1 MAEQQNKSGYKDTHF
16 FERKK
21 RRKKLMSDCCSKEN
35 NTPNKNKKNTEPD
48 LLVIGGGSGG
58 FSAAIT
64 AAESGI
70 TVVVAGHGTIGGT
83 CVNVGCVPS
92 KAMIRA
98 LESVHN
104 AKEAKRFDGVKAT
117 AEIGDWKAL
126 VTQKQ
131 NLVVSLRKAKY
142 EDVLPSYDNVS
153 YVAMNDK
160 ARFTGNGTE
169 VDIDGV
175 LYRPK
180 KVIIATGSSSS
191 LPPINGIQSVPTLDS
206 TAILEFETLPQSL
219 LVIGGGVIGVEL
231 GQMFSRAGVKVTI
244 CCRSRLLPDG
254 EPEISQALADY
265 LRAEGVTVCDGI
277 TYQKIEKTVV
287 GVKLTCKTDK
297 GIEAIETEQILVAT
311 GRKPN
316 SDALDV
322 DKVGVTLLKNGGIEV
337 NEYMQTSHPDI
348 YAVGDVTGKDM
359 FVYMAAYGG
368 KLAAK
373 NAQEGNKHAYSNAAM
388 PAVVFTDP
396 QMAMVGL
403 TEREAKAQ
411 GYAVKVSLITL
422 DNVPRYIAAR
432 DTRGLIK
439 LVADKKTDIILGG
452 HILAP
457 EAGDSIQ
464 TIVMSLKSGLT
475 TKELADTIFPYLTAV
490 EGLKLAAQTFG
501 KDVSKLS
508 CCAG

>member
-1 MAEQQNKSGYKDTHF
+1 
-16 FERKK
+16 
-21 RRKKLMSDCCSKEN
+21 MSDCCSKEDSCDD
-35 NTPNKNKKNTEPD
+35 KNKENTTPD

-64 AAESGI
+64 AAESGAN
-70 TVVVAGHGTIGGT
+70 VVVAGHGTIGGT

-98 LESVHN
+98 MEAVHH
-104 AKEAKRFDGVKAT
+104 AKEAKRFDGVKGT
-117 AEIGDWKAL
+117 AEVFNWKAL

-131 NLVVSLRKAKY
+131 NLVDALRKAKY
-142 EDVLPSYDNVS
+142 EDVLPSYPNVS
-153 YVAMNDK
+153 YVDMKNK
-160 ARFTGNGTE
+160 ACFTGNGTE

-175 LYRPK
+175 LYSPRK
-180 KVIIATGSSSS
+180 IIIATGSSSAF
-191 LPPINGIQSVPTLDS
+191 PPINGIQSVPALDS
-206 TAILEFETLPQSL
+206 TAILELETLPKSL

-231 GQMFSRAGVKVTI
+231 GQMFSRAGVSVTI
-244 CCRSRLLPDG
+244 CCRSRLLPEA

-277 TYQKIEKTVV
+277 GYQKIEQTGT

-297 GIEAIETEQILVAT
+297 GIETIEAEKLLVAT

-316 SDALDV
+316 SDALDAE
-322 DKVGVTLLKNGGIEV
+322 KAGIKLLKNGGIEV
-337 NEYMQTSHPDI
+337 DKYMQTSNPDI

-373 NAQEGNKHAYSNAAM
+373 NTLEGNKHAYSNAAM
-388 PAVVFTDP
+388 PVVVFTDP

-403 TEREAKAQ
+403 TEIEAKAQ
-411 GYAVKVSLITL
+411 GYDVKTSLITL

-439 LVADKKTDIILGG
+439 LVADKKTDKILGG

-464 TIVMSLKSGLT
+464 TVVMALKAGLT

-501 KDVSKLS
+501 KDISKLS
-508 CCAG
+508 CCA